1 MRVIY
6 LYYGCNLYK
15 HTNREKKEKKI
26 FQTIRRKHD
35 LRGDPK
41 KSSDVTIFTFLY
53 FLAKE
58 IFIAELGVILKPWS
72 ASRAEADCISFS
84 NSTKAMSWRPGTR
97 RTSLKPGN
105 CKQKTNNDIQYNSS

>member
-6 LYYGCNLYK
+6 LYFGCTFTNTLTERERKKKYFRQYGGN
-15 HTNREKKEKKI
+15 
-26 FQTIRRKHD
+26 TII
-35 LRGDPK
+35 RGDPK
-41 KSSDVTIFTFLY
+41 KSSDVTIFAFVY

-105 CKQKTNNDIQYNSS
+105 CKRKMNDAH